1 MLSLKNKKIFV
12 AGHNGMVGRALL
24 RRLATEDAELLTIDK
39 NKLDLRNQDAVNVWI
54 NNNKPDI
61 IILAAATVGGIHA
74 NQSFPAD
81 FLYNNLMIAANVIN
95 AAKECNVE
103 KLLFLGSACIYPKI
117 TPQPIKEEALLTDSL
132 EPTNSWYAIAKI
144 AGLKLTEAYR
154 IQYNCNFISC
164 MPTNLYGP
172 FDNYDLQNSHVFPA
186 LLRKIHEAKKNN
198 SVACIWGT
206 GTAKR
211 EFLYVDDLADA
222 CIHLIKYYSGNET
235 INIGTGKDI
244 TITELAQKIA
254 TIIGYS
260 GKFKYNN
267 SMPDGT
273 PQRLLDISKLQK
285 LGWKPTITL
294 DTGIKL
300 CYNSYLKE
308 LNIKEEIK

>member
-1 MLSLKNKKIFV
+1 MLNLKNKKIFI

-39 NKLDLRNQDAVNVWI
+39 NKLDLRNQHAVNAWI

-74 NQSFPAD
+74 NQSFPAN

-186 LLRKIHEAKKNN
+186 LLRKIHEAKQNN
-198 SVACIWGT
+198 QSIVSIWGT
-206 GTAKR
+206 GTPRR

-222 CIHLIKYYSGNET
+222 CTHLIQHYSENTT
-235 INIGTGKDI
+235 INVGTGKDI
-244 TITELAQKIA
+244 TINELAKKIA
-254 TIIGYS
+254 NIV
-260 GKFKYNN
+260 KYNGEFIYDPN
-267 SMPDGT
+267 KPDGT

-285 LGWKPTITL
+285 LGWNAKTDL
-294 DTGIKL
+294 ETGIKL
-300 CYNSYLKE
+300 CYEDYLRR
-308 LNIKEEIK
+308 IT